1 MKKLLSIA
9 VLAALGTVGQAQ
21 ATITV
26 NINPDAAGGDPV
38 LNVGTLDWTVGNA
51 LSVANTGE
59 SLAAGKTGV
68 GQTFTTYAMARLST
82 FNDGAGNPVLLPS
95 TYEWTFV
102 AGFRE
107 IFTQVSL
114 PLGAGA
120 SKFDVVGGAAAVD
133 NFFEIYVSAKDSS
146 NLTGKGFSNGTKVLW
161 GHFINGGG
169 TFTADESS
177 DPTDPV
183 GTPQIEQFDQFGS
196 NNYAGISTVVGG
208 GRTQGTVAVDGVD
221 GSYFVGAPLSLSL
234 NFTSEQTLAYKQTDP
249 AACFWTGAGYL
260 GGAGNPVEGCANT
273 IGAMNGIS
281 GPNIQLQADASS
293 SFDGRVPEP
302 GSLALLGLGFA
313 TFGAL
318 RRKTAV

>member
-9 VLAALGTVGQAQ
+9 VLAALGAAGQAQ
-21 ATITV
+21 ASITV
-26 NINPDAAGGDPV
+26 NIDPDAGGSNSA

-51 LSVANTGE
+51 LSVANSGE

-82 FNDGAGNPVLLPS
+82 FNDGAGDPVFLPS

-107 IFTQVSL
+107 VFTQVSF

-120 SKFDVVGGAAAVD
+120 SKFNIVGSAAAAD

-146 NLTGKGFSNGTKVLW
+146 NLTGKNYSNGIRVLW

-169 TFTADESS
+169 TFTADESANPN
-177 DPTDPV
+177 DAA
-183 GTPQIEQFDQFGS
+183 GTPEIGALDQFGS
-196 NNYAGISTVVGG
+196 NNYTGINTVIGG

-221 GSYFVGAPLSLSL
+221 GSYFLGTPSSLSL

-260 GGAGNPVEGCANT
+260 GGAGNADCANT
-273 IGAMNGIS
+273 IGTLNGIS

-302 GSLALLGLGFA
+302 GSLALLGLGFVA
-313 TFGAL
+313 FGAM
-318 RRKTAV
+318 RRKAV